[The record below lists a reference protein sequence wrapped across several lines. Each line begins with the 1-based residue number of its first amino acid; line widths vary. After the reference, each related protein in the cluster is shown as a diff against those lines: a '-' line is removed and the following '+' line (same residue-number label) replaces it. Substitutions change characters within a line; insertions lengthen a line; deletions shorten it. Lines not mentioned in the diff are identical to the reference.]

1 MVRIST
7 FKIGLLT
14 AAGLAI
20 FSCGK
25 KEEKKENSRVVYDA
39 ASAAIEIPV
48 QTSINGVGA
57 IQGLVSAAS
66 VNTQVISAA
75 EDSRLKGTVVAFPP
89 TSFDIDQDVELE
101 EARTL
106 ASRANLAKLV
116 NAETRAEA
124 SGPTVSVF
132 WTYDE
137 DTFIPYRIKL
147 PAPAK
152 PVDPTETAGAT
163 PNQAGKSLVVLF
175 IKNEAVTDD
184 FKLGLLPSSELTVS
198 DGFVTFTSSS
208 YGIYQAVWIN
218 AVPKEVA
225 VVKADSAGGKI
236 GKIEGQAPL
245 AFNLVPMTS
254 TLYAKSVLVQWDPS
268 DLADTYELI
277 LSTKDATC
285 ADPYATTPGIKSL
298 RKVIEMGVDGANY
311 VCITAKNAYGEI
323 RAGNNGIK
331 INVDRSA
338 PGVPSKPIGIG
349 ATKVSVKFTWNTV
362 VDAGGSGLSHYFV
375 RIGTTPGGADKFNA
389 DVVDVVS
396 KEILGAKGETYYAQV
411 KAVDIIGNESDWS
424 PVSEGV
430 TVLP

>member
-1 MVRIST
+1 MARIST
-7 FKIGLLT
+7 FKIRLLL
-14 AAGLAI
+14 AAALAVS
-20 FSCGK
+20 SCGK
-25 KEEKKENSRVVYDA
+25 KEEKKENNRVVYDA

-48 QTSINGVGA
+48 QTTINEAGA

-163 PNQAGKSLVVLF
+163 TNQAGKSLVVLF

-184 FKLGLLPSSELTVS
+184 FNLGLLPSSDLTVS

-236 GKIEGQAPL
+236 GKVEGQAPL
-245 AFNLVPMTS
+245 AFNLIPMTS
-254 TLYAKSVLVQWDPS
+254 PLYAKSVLVQWDPS
-268 DLADTYELI
+268 DLADTYEI
-277 LSTKDATC
+277 TLSTKDATC
-285 ADPYATTPGIKSL
+285 AEPYASTPGIKSL
-298 RKVIEMGVDGANY
+298 RKVVEIGVDGENY
-311 VCITAKNAYGEI
+311 ICVKSKNAYGEI
-323 RAGNNGIK
+323 EAGNNGIK

-349 ATKVSVKFTWNTV
+349 TTKTSVKFTWNAV
-362 VDAGGSGLSHYFV
+362 VDAGGSGFSHYFV
-375 RIGTTPGGADKFNA
+375 RIGTTAGGADIFNA
-389 DVVDVVS
+389 DVVGVVA
-396 KEILGAKGETYYAQV
+396 KEIIGFNDKIYYAQV
-411 KAVDIIGNESDWS
+411 KAVDIIGNESEWS
-424 PVSEGV
+424 PVSEGAI
-430 TVLP
+430 VLP